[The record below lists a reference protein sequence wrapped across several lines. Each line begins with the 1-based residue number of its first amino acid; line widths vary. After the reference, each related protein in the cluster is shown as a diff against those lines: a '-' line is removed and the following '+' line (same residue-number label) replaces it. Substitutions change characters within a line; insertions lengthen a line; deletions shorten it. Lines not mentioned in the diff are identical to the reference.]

1 MAHKT
6 SAALACTSGESWQ
19 IYNKISRRKNYQQRN
34 SMNTQFLQEAP
45 PIYAL
50 LQLYEL
56 LKLTHMMLYLKIYN
70 NTNNDRY

>member
-45 PIYAL
+45 PIFAL

-56 LKLTHMMLYLKIYN
+56 LNITCMMLYQ